1 MVKFLICRHCG
12 NIVALVK
19 EGGGEIMC
27 CGEPMSELIAKSPAT
42 EGTEKHLPVVEIKG
56 EEVLVKVGSVPHPMA
71 EDHWIEWVYLYTDR
85 GGQRRRFKPGEA
97 PEATFH
103 IEKGEKV
110 LEVYAYCNKHG
121 LWKTVL

>member
-1 MVKFLICRHCG
+1 MVK
-12 NIVALVK
+12 N
-19 EGGGEIMC
+19 GGGEIMC

-71 EDHWIEWVYLYTDR
+71 EDHYIEWVYLYTDK
-85 GGQRRRFKPGEA
+85 GGQRRRFNPGEA
-97 PEATFH
+97 PEAIFH

-110 LEVYAYCNKHG
+110 VEVYAYCNKHG